1 MPATALT
8 PPYVADVAVDT
19 AAHAALRATL
29 NDLLDGYG
37 DVESP
42 DFLRCASTL
51 GHCLPQ
57 AVLDALWSLRYLEAE
72 PALVVRDCPL
82 SDDPGPTPGHWAS
95 PSSRTARA
103 YEFWLALLLAQL
115 GDFIG
120 FAESQGGALRRN
132 VLPLQKADH
141 DQTGYGSRTELELHV
156 DDAVDDDRGDAFGLL
171 CMRPGRNA
179 APTMIAPVAALDLPA
194 LDLDALF
201 TPQYIFIA
209 DGIRCE
215 RPVLFGDRAAPYI
228 RLDPPFTEIRPD
240 AVTATKAVTELSAA
254 LRSVTVDVPLAR
266 GEALLID
273 NFRCA
278 HGRRAFDPHYDG
290 EDRWLIKMTVTRD
303 LRRSRPRRGG
313 PDRRVIAPLKDHRP
327 TQGRHVPVRG

>member
-1 MPATALT
+1 MPATAPA
-8 PPYVADVAVDT
+8 PPYIAEVDVAQGT
-19 AAHAALRATL
+19 HAALRATL
-29 NDLLDGYG
+29 NDLIAGYG

-42 DFLRCASTL
+42 AFLRRASTL

-57 AVLDALWSLRYLEAE
+57 AVLDALGSLRYLEAE
-72 PALVVRDCPL
+72 PALIVRNCPL
-82 SDDPGPTPGHWAS
+82 SDDPGPTPAHWSA

-132 VLPLQKADH
+132 VLPLRKADH
-141 DQTGYGSRTELELHV
+141 DQTGYGSRAELELHV

-171 CMRPGRNA
+171 CMRPGRHA
-179 APTMIAPVAALDLPA
+179 APTMIAPIAALDLSA

-201 TPQYIFIA
+201 TPRYTFIA
-209 DGIRCE
+209 DGVRCE
-215 RPVLFGDRAAPYI
+215 RPVLFGDREAPYI
-228 RLDPPFTEIRPD
+228 RLDPPFTEIPAAAGAAR
-240 AVTATKAVTELSAA
+240 KAVSELSAA

-273 NFRCA
+273 NYRCA

-290 EDRWLIKMTVTRD
+290 EDRWLIKMTVARD
-303 LRRSRPRRGG
+303 LRRTRLRRDG
-313 PDRRVIAPLKDHRP
+313 PDQRVIAPLKDLPMR
-327 TQGRHVPVRG
+327 GRHVPVRG